1 MLIIGLLRI
10 SPLDIF
16 RMGGALAQLRQRPS
30 LFVRYLLIEI
40 LIWCVCFFRKNLNF
54 VVTRVPDGSL

>member
-16 RMGGALAQLRQRPS
+16 RMGGGPRAIAPEALS
-30 LFVRYLLIEI
+30 FCELFVDRNLGLVCLFIPKKSQ
-40 LIWCVCFFRKNLNF
+40 LCV
-54 VVTRVPDGSL
+54 TSVPDGSL